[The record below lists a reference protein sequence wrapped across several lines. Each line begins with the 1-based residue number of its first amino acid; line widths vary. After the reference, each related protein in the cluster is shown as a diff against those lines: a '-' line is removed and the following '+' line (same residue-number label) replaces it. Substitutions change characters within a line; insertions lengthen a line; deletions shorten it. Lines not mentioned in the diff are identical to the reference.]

1 MTDPY
6 EILGISRNAT
16 EDEINTAYR
25 NLVKKYHPDKYVGNP
40 LADLAAEK
48 IQEINQAYDVV
59 MNNLKNKTSG
69 ENNFSGFDA
78 QNGSNNYNNNNANYN
93 SNEIRKLINE
103 GNFGRAQQL
112 LNAATV
118 RDAEWHFLM
127 GMLLKNKGWFDMAYQ
142 HLNRACSLDP
152 SNAEYRQARDGL
164 DFSGYTY
171 RQMGTG
177 AGQMDCCNL
186 CQGLMCAD
194 CCCEMCGGNIL
205 PCIGCR

>member
-6 EILGISRNAT
+6 EILGVSKNAT

-48 IQEINQAYDVV
+48 IREINSAYDVV
-59 MNNLKNKTSG
+59 MDNLKNKSS
-69 ENNFSGFDA
+69 ESFNSNARYNNASNEGKGFD
-78 QNGSNNYNNNNANYN
+78 
-93 SNEIRKLINE
+93 SNEIRRLINE
-103 GNFGRAQQL
+103 GNFGKAQQL

-127 GMLLKNKGWFDMAYQ
+127 GMLLKNKGWYDMAYQ

-152 SNAEYRQARDGL
+152 SNAEYRSARDGL

-177 AGQMDCCNL
+177 AGQTDCCSL

-194 CCCEMCGGNIL
+194 CCCEMCGANLI

>member
-6 EILGISRNAT
+6 EILGVSKNAT

-48 IQEINQAYDVV
+48 IREINSAYDAV
-59 MNNLKNKTSG
+59 MDNLKSKSSGSFNSNMNHNTSYDG
-69 ENNFSGFDA
+69 KGFD
-78 QNGSNNYNNNNANYN
+78 
-93 SNEIRKLINE
+93 SNEIRRLINE
-103 GNFGRAQQL
+103 GNFGKAQQL
-112 LNAATV
+112 LSAATV

-152 SNAEYRQARDGL
+152 SNAEYRTARDGL
-164 DFSGYTY
+164 DFSGHTY

-177 AGQMDCCNL
+177 ACEMDCCNL

-194 CCCEMCGGNIL
+194 CCCEMCGANLI
-205 PCIGCR
+205 PCIGCRQ

>member
-1 MTDPY
+1 MPDPY
-6 EILGISRNAT
+6 EILGVSKNAT

-48 IQEINQAYDVV
+48 IREINSAYDVV
-59 MNNLKNKTSG
+59 MNNLKNNKSSDTFNSNAG
-69 ENNFSGFDA
+69 YNSNYEGKGF
-78 QNGSNNYNNNNANYN
+78 N
-93 SNEIRKLINE
+93 SNEIRRLINE
-103 GNFGRAQQL
+103 GNFGKAQQL
-112 LNAATV
+112 LNSATV

-127 GMLLKNKGWFDMAYQ
+127 GMLLKNKGWYDMAYQ

-152 SNAEYRQARDGL
+152 SNGEYRTARDGL

-177 AGQMDCCNL
+177 AGEADCCNL
-186 CQGLMCAD
+186 CQGLVCAD
-194 CCCEMCGGNIL
+194 CCCEMCGANLI

>member
-6 EILGISRNAT
+6 EILGITKNAT

-25 NLVKKYHPDKYVGNP
+25 KLVKQYHPDRYVGNP

-48 IQEINQAYDVV
+48 IREINEAYDFV
-59 MNNLKNKTSG
+59 MNERRNASKNASG
-69 ENNFSGFDA
+69 GSSFNSSN
-78 QNGSNNYNNNNANYN
+78 QNADFN
-93 SNEIRKLINE
+93 SNEIRRLINE
-103 GNFGRAQQL
+103 GNLVKAQQL
-112 LNAATV
+112 LNAASV

-127 GMLLKNKGWFDMAYQ
+127 GMLLKNRGWFDMAYQ
-142 HLNRACSLDP
+142 HLSRACNLNP
-152 SNAEYRQARDGL
+152 SNAEYRQARDSL

-171 RQMGTG
+171 RTMGTPS
-177 AGQMDCCNL
+177 GQVDCCNL
-186 CQGLMCAD
+186 CQGLICAD